1 MTDQAGHH
9 TQNHTS
15 GTAQDQLSVLDATS
29 HLLTASNFDLD
40 MLLEEIVRL
49 TVEKLRVKACAIRLL
64 NEETEEMVLRAVNG
78 LSSEY
83 LDKGP
88 VIAGKSAF
96 REVIDSGEVTEIFD
110 ITQETIMQYPKEALA
125 EGIRS
130 LLVVGLMQDRRAI
143 GALSVYTY
151 HPHHFSVDE
160 VRAFQTIANQATG
173 AIHLAKLHREQMR
186 MKQIEQE
193 LAIAAHIQ
201 ARMMPSRPPGIE
213 GIDIAARNIPCGEVG
228 GDFYDFLELPKE
240 RLGLMLG
247 DVSGKGIPAAL
258 LMATARTVLR
268 VQGQSLSRPA
278 EVVERA
284 NLMLC
289 EETTQSEFVTVFYAL
304 LDIQEGNLTY
314 VNAGHN
320 YPLLFRGN
328 QVIPLESGGVP
339 LGLFCDSS
347 YREEVIP
354 VQPGDLLV
362 IYSDGYVELVDDSG
376 QQFGVERFQQVI
388 STHRRLKAEEIVNRL
403 EETMV
408 RFENSTGRGGD
419 DRTVVVLKI

>member
-1 MTDQAGHH
+1 MTDQSGHD

-64 NEETEEMVLRAVNG
+64 NEETEEMVLRAVDG
-78 LSSEY
+78 LSPEY

-96 REVIDSGEVTEIFD
+96 KEVIDSGEVTEIFD
-110 ITQETIMQYPKEALA
+110 MTQETIMQYPQEALA

-160 VRAFQTIANQATG
+160 VRAFQTIANQAAG

-201 ARMMPSRPPGIE
+201 SRMMPSGPPGLE
-213 GIDIAARNIPCGEVG
+213 GIDIAARSIPCGEVG
-228 GDFYDFLELPKE
+228 GDFYDFLELPDE
-240 RLGLMLG
+240 RLGLVLG

-284 NLMLC
+284 NHMLC
-289 EETTQSEFVTVFYAL
+289 EETAQSEFVTVFYAL

-320 YPLLFRGN
+320 YPLLFRGD

-347 YREEVIP
+347 YREEVIS

-362 IYSDGYVELVDDSG
+362 MYSDGYVELVGDNEE
-376 QQFGVERFQQVI
+376 QFGVEQFQQVI
-388 STHRRLKAEEIVNRL
+388 STHERLKAEEIVNRL
-403 EETMV
+403 EETIV
-408 RFENSTGRGGD
+408 QFENSTGIGGD

>member
-1 MTDQAGHH
+1 MTDQSGHD

-64 NEETEEMVLRAVNG
+64 NEETEEMVLRAVDG
-78 LSSEY
+78 LSPEY

-96 REVIDSGEVTEIFD
+96 KEVIDSGEVTEIFD
-110 ITQETIMQYPKEALA
+110 MTQETIMQYPQEALA

-130 LLVVGLMQDRRAI
+130 LLLVGLMQDRRAI

-160 VRAFQTIANQATG
+160 VRAFQIIANQAAG

-201 ARMMPSRPPGIE
+201 SRMMPSGPPGLE
-213 GIDIAARNIPCGEVG
+213 GIDIAARSIPCGEVG
-228 GDFYDFLELPKE
+228 GDFYDFLELPDE
-240 RLGLMLG
+240 RLGLVLG

-284 NLMLC
+284 NHMLC
-289 EETTQSEFVTVFYAL
+289 EETAQSEFVTVFYAL

-320 YPLLFRGN
+320 YPLLFRGD

-339 LGLFCDSS
+339 LGLFA
-347 YREEVIP
+347 
-354 VQPGDLLV
+354 
-362 IYSDGYVELVDDSG
+362 
-376 QQFGVERFQQVI
+376 
-388 STHRRLKAEEIVNRL
+388 TAA
-403 EETMV
+403 
-408 RFENSTGRGGD
+408 TGRKSSLCS
-419 DRTVVVLKI
+419 RETCW

>member
-1 MTDQAGHH
+1 
-9 TQNHTS
+9 
-15 GTAQDQLSVLDATS
+15 
-29 HLLTASNFDLD
+29 
-40 MLLEEIVRL
+40 
-49 TVEKLRVKACAIRLL
+49 
-64 NEETEEMVLRAVNG
+64 MVLRAVDG
-78 LSSEY
+78 LSPEY

-96 REVIDSGEVTEIFD
+96 KEVIDSGEVTEIFD
-110 ITQETIMQYPKEALA
+110 MTQETIMQYPQEALA

-130 LLVVGLMQDRRAI
+130 LLLVGLMQDRRAI

-151 HPHHFSVDE
+151 HPHYFSVDE
-160 VRAFQTIANQATG
+160 VRAFQIIANQAAG

-201 ARMMPSRPPGIE
+201 SRMMPSGPPGLE
-213 GIDIAARNIPCGEVG
+213 GIDIAARSIPCGEVG
-228 GDFYDFLELPKE
+228 GDFYDFLELPDE
-240 RLGLMLG
+240 RLGLVLG

-284 NLMLC
+284 NHMLC
-289 EETTQSEFVTVFYAL
+289 EETAQSEFVTVFYAL

-320 YPLLFRGN
+320 YPLLFRGD

-339 LGLFCDSS
+339 LGLFA
-347 YREEVIP
+347 
-354 VQPGDLLV
+354 
-362 IYSDGYVELVDDSG
+362 
-376 QQFGVERFQQVI
+376 
-388 STHRRLKAEEIVNRL
+388 TAA
-403 EETMV
+403 
-408 RFENSTGRGGD
+408 TGRKSSLCS
-419 DRTVVVLKI
+419 RETCW

>member
-1 MTDQAGHH
+1 
-9 TQNHTS
+9 
-15 GTAQDQLSVLDATS
+15 
-29 HLLTASNFDLD
+29 
-40 MLLEEIVRL
+40 
-49 TVEKLRVKACAIRLL
+49 
-64 NEETEEMVLRAVNG
+64 
-78 LSSEY
+78 
-83 LDKGP
+83 
-88 VIAGKSAF
+88 
-96 REVIDSGEVTEIFD
+96 
-110 ITQETIMQYPKEALA
+110 
-125 EGIRS
+125 
-130 LLVVGLMQDRRAI
+130 MQDRCAI

-151 HPHHFSVDE
+151 HPHHFSADDVK
-160 VRAFQTIANQATG
+160 AFQTIANQAAG
-173 AIHLAKLHREQMR
+173 AIHLAKLHRKQMR

-213 GIDIAARNIPCGEVG
+213 GIDIAARSIPCGEVG
-228 GDFYDFLELPKE
+228 GDFYDFLELPNE
-240 RLGLMLG
+240 RLGLVLG

-408 RFENSTGRGGD
+408 RFENSTGSGGD

>member
-15 GTAQDQLSVLDATS
+15 GTTQDQLSVLDATS

-78 LSSEY
+78 LSPEY

-96 REVIDSGEVTEIFD
+96 KEVIDSGEVTEIFD

-160 VRAFQTIANQATG
+160 VRAF
-173 AIHLAKLHREQMR
+173 RWS
-186 MKQIEQE
+186 
-193 LAIAAHIQ
+193 
-201 ARMMPSRPPGIE
+201 SRTAPW
-213 GIDIAARNIPCGEVG
+213 
-228 GDFYDFLELPKE
+228 FLP
-240 RLGLMLG
+240 
-247 DVSGKGIPAAL
+247 
-258 LMATARTVLR
+258 
-268 VQGQSLSRPA
+268 
-278 EVVERA
+278 
-284 NLMLC
+284 
-289 EETTQSEFVTVFYAL
+289 
-304 LDIQEGNLTY
+304 
-314 VNAGHN
+314 
-320 YPLLFRGN
+320 
-328 QVIPLESGGVP
+328 
-339 LGLFCDSS
+339 
-347 YREEVIP
+347 
-354 VQPGDLLV
+354 
-362 IYSDGYVELVDDSG
+362 DD
-376 QQFGVERFQQVI
+376 
-388 STHRRLKAEEIVNRL
+388 
-403 EETMV
+403 
-408 RFENSTGRGGD
+408 
-419 DRTVVVLKI
+419 